1 MAGSD
6 VMLKITLLQRKDEL
20 LLSEHFADSLRHVRK
35 KGSSAAPR
43 LSMVN
48 FDWHGA
54 IKELHEEGTVHG
66 LWSILAAILP
76 EARPCAGA
84 AVCGFVS
91 AVMQMTHSWTSMPG
105 HGMAARMT

>member
-84 AVCGFVS
+84 AVRGFVS